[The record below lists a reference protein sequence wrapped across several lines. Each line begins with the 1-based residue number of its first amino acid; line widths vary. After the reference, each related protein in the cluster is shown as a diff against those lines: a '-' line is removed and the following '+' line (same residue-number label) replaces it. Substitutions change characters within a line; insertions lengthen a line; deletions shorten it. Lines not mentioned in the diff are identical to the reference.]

1 MIKNME
7 TDDIEL
13 LNIIIYEE
21 DLGISKNLY
30 TKKKIKFLIEHIGKK
45 KCLELLTPPYN
56 DLFMYLLDHNYN
68 VDNGGLS
75 TLGCGEWKV
84 KNYTRSLKKV
94 QKHLELYFL
103 EYIYPKADIKVK
115 DKYIEIF
122 EHHTKELGLQN
133 TINDIYNNKCKTNEG
148 NKLYNQDVK
157 YLEKYFEENPDTP
170 VTMDDVKTELEKIIK
185 GLVSTE
191 MTNRLVTHRNNIVFN
206 MNEIVNLKIE
216 IKELEKKLEELKE
229 LEEVSTKKKKKT
241 DKIVELGGDIKKKK
255 NKIESN
261 SESCFSNY
269 KMLTKLPA
277 RTILSKADLDAF
289 RTHTELYYNN
299 LVDQLNYIYGYDRYI
314 K

>member
-1 MIKNME
+1 MIKNLE

-13 LNIIIYEE
+13 LNVIIYED
-21 DLGISKNLY
+21 DLNISKNAY
-30 TKKKIKFLIEHIGKK
+30 AKKKMKFLIEHIGKR

-56 DLFMYLLDHNYN
+56 DLFMYLLDHDYN
-68 VDNGGLS
+68 IDNGGLKS
-75 TLGCGEWKV
+75 LGCGEWKV
-84 KNYTRSLKKV
+84 NNYNRSMKKV

-103 EYIYPKADIKVK
+103 EKIYPGADEKVK
-115 DKYIEIF
+115 DEYVNLF
-122 EHHTKELGLQN
+122 DHYTKELGLQK
-133 TINDIYNNKCKTNEG
+133 TIDDICDTKCKTNEN

-206 MNEIVNLKIE
+206 MNEIINLKYE
-216 IKELEKKLEELKE
+216 IKGLEKKLEELKE

-241 DKIVELGGDIKKKK
+241 DKIVELRGDIMKKK